1 MDNWSNTDRSSFCSN
16 RNRTEGAFRKVAA
29 INRVLIAN
37 RGEIAVR
44 VIRACRALGLGSVL
58 AASEADVN
66 TLPARM
72 ADRLLCIGPAPSP
85 ASYLRVGTI
94 VEAALGSGCDA
105 IHPGYGFL
113 SERPELARACLDNG
127 LVFIGPSPG
136 HIRAMGDKLA
146 ARQAVAELGIPVAP
160 GSEIIDDF
168 SDAEAVANEVGY
180 PVLLKA
186 AGGGG
191 GKGMKA
197 VHRPADLAA
206 VFREAAAEA
215 QSAFGDGR
223 LYLESYIPNARHI
236 EVQVLADGHGNRLH
250 LFERDC
256 SVQRRYQKLIEES
269 PAPGITDDL
278 RMRLCE
284 AALRIVA
291 AIEYENAGTVEF
303 ILDQDNGSFYFLEMN
318 TRIQVEHPVTEMT
331 TGIDLVQ
338 EQIRVAQGERLS
350 FSQAQVIP
358 AGHAIEC
365 RINAEK
371 PERDFQPS
379 PGRITRWEP
388 PEGPGIRV
396 DSHCYEGYVVP
407 PYYDSL
413 LAKLIVSGSTRM
425 QTIARLQRALSDF
438 HVEGVDTTIPFQASL
453 VERAE
458 FIAGGVNTRWL
469 EEVVNP
475 VGMVFEGSPLPK
487 GGG

>member
-1 MDNWSNTDRSSFCSN
+1 M
-16 RNRTEGAFRKVAA
+16 AA
-29 INRVLIAN
+29 ITRVLVAN
-37 RGEIAVR
+37 RGEVAVR
-44 VIRACRALGLGSVL
+44 VIRACRALGIETVL
-58 AASEADVN
+58 AASAADVS
-66 TLPARM
+66 TLPASM
-72 ADRLLCIGPAPSP
+72 ADRALCIGPAPSA
-85 ASYLRVGTI
+85 ASYLSVSSI
-94 VEAALGSGCDA
+94 VQAALGSGSDA

-113 SERPELARACLDNG
+113 SEQPELAEACLDNG
-127 LVFIGPSPG
+127 LVFIGPGPG

-146 ARQAVAELGIPVAP
+146 ARQAVAGLGIPVVP
-160 GSEIIDDF
+160 GSEMIGDF

-186 AGGGG
+186 AAGGG

-197 VHRPADLAA
+197 VHRPGNLAT
-206 VFREAAAEA
+206 VYREAAAEA
-215 QSAFGDGR
+215 QSAFGDDR
-223 LYLESYIPNARHI
+223 LYLEAYIANARHI

-269 PAPGITDDL
+269 PAPGLSDEF
-278 RMRLCE
+278 RNRLCE
-284 AALRIVA
+284 AALRIVE

-303 ILDQDNGSFYFLEMN
+303 ILDQDKGSFYFLEMN

-331 TGIDLVQ
+331 TGLDLVR

-350 FSQAQVIP
+350 FSQAQVVP
-358 AGHAIEC
+358 TGHAIEC
-365 RINAEK
+365 RINAER

-379 PGRITRWEP
+379 PGTITRWEP

-413 LAKLIVSGSTRM
+413 LAKLIVSGDTRM
-425 QTIARLQRALSDF
+425 EAIARLQRALSSF
-438 HVEGVDTTIPFQASL
+438 HVEGVDTTIRFQASL

-458 FIAGGVNTRWL
+458 FIAAGSPQTNQGVNTGWL
-469 EEVVNP
+469 ERVAIPSIIARE
-475 VGMVFEGSPLPK
+475 K
-487 GGG
+487 GLQGGDEK